1 MPQERYNT
9 DWVREKN
16 AGIVLESF
24 KLIRDGVEQVVSR
37 LDEFRASTSQIRNRA
52 VFEIPDILERIMS
65 AAQSREYRT
74 PGRDDAR
81 GAARLN

>member
-1 MPQERYNT
+1 
-9 DWVREKN
+9 
-16 AGIVLESF
+16 
-24 KLIRDGVEQVVSR
+24 
-37 LDEFRASTSQIRNRA
+37 

-65 AAQSREYRT
+65 AAQPREYRT